1 MNACFTLMI
10 RQTEEAKLA
19 FAAARVNDPVIGWIS
34 RNNSKPGRG
43 DEPCLVV
50 NATAQWSDTHLE
62 EPLDDV
68 RRSMLEAL
76 RRYVPISP
84 VEADSAMIHRWLYA
98 NVERPA
104 GQPFLLDDVSRLA
117 ACGDWCIA
125 GRVEAAFLSATAL
138 GDALKQIVKAAP

>member
-1 MNACFTLMI
+1 MSPAL
-10 RQTEEAKLA
+10 
-19 FAAARVNDPVIGWIS
+19 
-34 RNNSKPGRG
+34 
-43 DEPCLVV
+43 V
-50 NATAQWSDTHLE
+50 NATAQWSDAHLE

-68 RRSMLEAL
+68 RHSMLEAI

-84 VEADSAMIHRWLYA
+84 VEADSAMIHRWRYA
-98 NVERPA
+98 NVERPT
-104 GQPFLLDDVSRLA
+104 GQPFLLDDESRLA